1 MARHKD
7 GRRDRLQFFV
17 AEQERARRQGGNMK
31 KYAGVLLVVLLL
43 SAFMTVPLAIG
54 QEVKTPAKMKPALL
68 VIDIQNAYLPY
79 MSEQDKKTGL
89 EVINYVI
96 SLFRDNGFPVI
107 RVYHTDPKQGPKPG
121 TAAFEFPRSTAIK
134 KDDPQVIKNYPN
146 AFKKTELNK
155 ILQDQ
160 GCNTLFLCG
169 LSATGCVLATYHGGL
184 DLDYNTFL
192 VKDSLISPDADLTK
206 AVQEICQTIGY
217 GTLKLL
223 LETAR

>member
-1 MARHKD
+1 
-7 GRRDRLQFFV
+7 
-17 AEQERARRQGGNMK
+17 MK
-31 KYAGVLLVVLLL
+31 KFVSGLTIVMVLMIL
-43 SAFMTVPLAIG
+43 SNALMAAG
-54 QEVKTPAKMKPALL
+54 QEAKTPAEMKPALL

-96 SLFRDNGFPVI
+96 ALFRDNGFPVI
-107 RVYHTDPKQGPKPG
+107 RVYHTDLKEGPKPG
-121 TAAFEFPRSTAIK
+121 TAAFEFPKSTAIK
-134 KDDPQVIKNYPN
+134 KDDPQVIKNYAN

-155 ILQDQ
+155 VLLDR

-169 LSATGCVLATYHGGL
+169 LSATGCVLATYHGAL

-192 VKDSLISPDADLTK
+192 VKDSLISPDTALTK
-206 AVQEICQTIGY
+206 AVQEICRTIGY
-217 GTLKLL
+217 GALKLL